1 MTPDPKTA
9 LIPWRGGLRAKRGA
23 SGVAAAI
30 AIGVG
35 AFAAL
40 RAAGMAVDPAQALS
54 FALAVGVGLAS
65 AGVAAGVGLGA
76 LAWVLPVGFALHAG
90 LLTLGIEAFGL
101 PPTVAVLPAS
111 AIAAGVIA
119 TGLSLIEV
127 RGPGLGTARDAWA
140 GRAVFALLALL
151 LLRLVYAPLL
161 QLTPQEAYYW
171 QFSERLA
178 LGYLDHPPF
187 TAWLV
192 AASTAVADR
201 EFWVRL
207 PAIAAALATVGFA
220 AAWARELGGAPLAWR
235 TALLATVLPYFVLA
249 GFVMTPDAPL
259 LAAWAAALFA
269 LHRAL
274 TRGSRWAWIAAGA
287 AVGVGLLSKYTIV
300 LLVPAIAVWLTLE
313 RRWLATLR
321 TPGPWWALATAL
333 LVFAPVLV
341 WNAQHNWASF
351 AYQGSRRLAPDEA
364 RFDLPEFALAIV
376 ALLTPWGLLALWQA
390 WRAQGTGR
398 ADGETGATALGAARA
413 GSVASTAAV
422 RTNPHHPPAVD
433 SLDSGARRFCW
444 IFTLVPLAPLAIASL
459 WTETRFHW
467 TGPIWLA
474 ALPLLAATFS
484 ALPDTSTTAPKRLA
498 RIVARSWPPTIAAL
512 LALYALPVLYY
523 GVHGLGDRFAHHR
536 YVETNWRDLRL
547 QVQDLENTV
556 SRETGQRPVVVGLDR
571 HDTASLMA
579 FYDPHGDGARDT
591 AARNILFDEPAHMY
605 EFWFQPSQLAGR
617 HLVVVA
623 CRRDLVE
630 DPRLAPQALRLG
642 PVQVLHVRQRG
653 VHTRDCF
660 ARVLYGFAPA
670 RR

>member
-1 MTPDPKTA
+1 MAAGTA
-9 LIPWRGGLRAKRGA
+9 
-23 SGVAAAI
+23 
-30 AIGVG
+30 

-40 RAAGMAVDPAQALS
+40 RAAGMAVEPAQALS
-54 FALAVGVGLAS
+54 FVLAVGAGIVS
-65 AGVAAGVGLGA
+65 AGVAGRIGLGV

-90 LLTLGIEAFGL
+90 LLTLGVEAYGL
-101 PPTVAVLPAS
+101 PPTVAVVPAS
-111 AIAAGVIA
+111 VGATGVIAAGLVLLGA
-119 TGLSLIEV
+119 TGPG
-127 RGPGLGTARDAWA
+127 RGPGHDPWT
-140 GRAVFALLALL
+140 GRAVFTLLAVL

-178 LGYLDHPPF
+178 LGYLDHPPL
-187 TAWLV
+187 TAWLI
-192 AASTAVADR
+192 ATGTAVADH

-207 PAIAAALATVGFA
+207 PAIAAALAAVAFA
-220 AAWARELGGAPLAWR
+220 AAWARELGGPALAWR
-235 TALLATVLPYFVLA
+235 TALLAAVLPYFALA

-259 LAAWAAALFA
+259 VAAWAAALFA

-274 TRGSRWAWIAAGA
+274 TRDSFWAWVAAGA
-287 AVGVGLLSKYTIV
+287 AVGLGLLSKYTIV
-300 LLVPAIAVWLTLE
+300 LLLPALAVWLTLE

-341 WNAQHNWASF
+341 WNAQHDWASF
-351 AYQGSRRLAPDEA
+351 AYQGSRRLAPAEV

-390 WRAQGTGR
+390 WPSPTVAATTGTAPDR
-398 ADGETGATALGAARA
+398 RQADA
-413 GSVASTAAV
+413 GPD
-422 RTNPHHPPAVD
+422 R
-433 SLDSGARRFCW
+433 GARRFCW
-444 IFTLVPLAPLAIASL
+444 VFTLVPLAPLAVASL

-474 ALPLLAATFS
+474 ALPLLA
-484 ALPDTSTTAPKRLA
+484 TTLGPLHPGPPSPPTRLA
-498 RIVARSWPPTIAAL
+498 RMVAKGWAPTLAAL
-512 LALYALPVLYY
+512 LALYALPVLHY
-523 GVHGLGDRFAHHR
+523 GVHGLGDSFAHHR

-547 QVQDLENTV
+547 QVQALENAV

-579 FYDPHGDGARDT
+579 FYDPHGDGALDT
-591 AARNILFDEPAHMY
+591 AARNIVFDEPAHMY
-605 EFWFQPSQLAGR
+605 EFWFRPESLAGR
-617 HLVVVA
+617 HLVLVA

-630 DPRLAPQALRLG
+630 DPRLAPQARRLG
-642 PVQVLHVRQRG
+642 PVQQLHVRQRG

-660 ARVLYGFAPA
+660 ARVMYGYAPTH
-670 RR
+670 R